1 MGSSDR
7 NVTRRVFLAAAGV
20 SAAVTALP
28 SRPQAAELT
37 AAERNNLKLVTDFC
51 DAWTVPIDWDKLGS
65 FLAAD
70 CKFRPTHT
78 TPLVEGRDAI
88 IMMLRG
94 FAGKATSCQFEVLD
108 SWARGPIVVNDR
120 IDRFALPDQNMDI
133 PVAGVFHVIDG
144 KFAEWSDYTF

>member
-1 MGSSDR
+1 MGNSGRD
-7 NVTRRVFLAAAGV
+7 VTRRGFLATAGI
-20 SAAVTALP
+20 SAAATVLP
-28 SRPQAAELT
+28 SRTDAATLT
-37 AAERNNLKLVTDFC
+37 VAERDNLKLVTDFC
-51 DAWTVPIDWDKLGS
+51 TAWGVPIDWNKIGS

-70 CKFRPTHT
+70 CKFRPTQT

-94 FAGKATSCQFEVLD
+94 FAEEATSCEFEVLD

-120 IDRFALPDQNMDI
+120 VDRFDLPEQSMEV

-144 KFAEWSDYTF
+144 KIAEWSDYTF

>member
-1 MGSSDR
+1 MGTPDR
-7 NVTRRVFLAAAGV
+7 NVTRRFFLTTAGI

-37 AAERNNLKLVTDFC
+37 VTERNNIKLVTDFC
-51 DAWTVPIDWDKLGS
+51 NAWTVPIDWNQLGS

-70 CKFRPTHT
+70 CIFRPTQT

-94 FAGKATSCQFEVLD
+94 FAEKATSCQFEVLD

-120 IDRFALPDQNMDI
+120 IDRFTLPDQNMEI

-144 KFAEWSDYTF
+144 KISEWSDYTF